1 MQVMA
6 LDFGYWT
13 AKIVIPLLTLG
24 RMRVESPH
32 EQLSVGSGDK
42 RVMEK
47 GAASVFGAFVFAALV
62 TGAAVLVIG
71 GPL

>member
-1 MQVMA
+1 MQMMA

-13 AKIVIPLLTLG
+13 AKIAIPLLTLG
-24 RMRVESPH
+24 RMRVESPY
-32 EQLSVGSGDK
+32 EQLSVESDGK

-47 GAASVFGAFVFAALV
+47 GAASVFGAFVFAALA

-71 GPL
+71 GQP